1 METLIFAHIYD
12 RHRQEDRPNNTNF
25 YRNLNVFRIF
35 ICNIRSAIVNF
46 ENLTSDFDAT
56 TSKTLEC

>member
-12 RHRQEDRPNNTNF
+12 RHRQEDRPNDTNF
-25 YRNLNVFRIF
+25 YRNLSVFRIF
-35 ICNIRSAIVNF
+35 ICNIGSAIVNF
-46 ENLTSDFDAT
+46 ENLLDFDAT